1 MMKLKQPIFTDDLSA
16 VIDIDGSPVDIE
28 LELEYDN
35 DGIPSRIKVIRFE
48 DTNKPLTVEKPRSD
62 YVKWGGYPD
71 FKQSEVI
78 PVSDD
83 GREYKYLCTVY
94 NNWGDMGTCNIFI
107 LREIS
112 CDQVINVIE
121 DIYLE
126 ASCS

>member
-1 MMKLKQPIFTDDLSA
+1 MRFKQPIFTDDLSA
-16 VIDIDGSPVDIE
+16 VIEIDGSPVDIE
-28 LELEYDN
+28 LELLYDN
-35 DGIPSRIKVIRFE
+35 EGIPSKVNVIRFE
-48 DTNKPLTVEKPRSD
+48 DTSKPLTIECPRSD

-78 PVSDD
+78 PVSYD

-94 NNWGDMGTCNIFI
+94 NNWGDMGTCNIFV
-107 LREIS
+107 LFKQ
-112 CDQVINVIE
+112 DYNGVTMQVE